1 MVQVRVVALPR
12 MVLSRAGDYREPR
25 AQRPDRHPGMKVQAR
40 WCKSPR
46 KRKSPTPLTLLA
58 LPRGAHQKAGSGA
71 FQSTW
76 EFHQTPPQNPESNM
90 VSGQEADTQDGA

>member
-1 MVQVRVVALPR
+1 MVQVTQKEE
-12 MVLSRAGDYREPR
+12 EP
-25 AQRPDRHPGMKVQAR
+25 HPAHSA
-40 WCKSPR
+40 CP
-46 KRKSPTPLTLLA
+46 A
-58 LPRGAHQKAGSGA
+58 RGAHQKAGSGA